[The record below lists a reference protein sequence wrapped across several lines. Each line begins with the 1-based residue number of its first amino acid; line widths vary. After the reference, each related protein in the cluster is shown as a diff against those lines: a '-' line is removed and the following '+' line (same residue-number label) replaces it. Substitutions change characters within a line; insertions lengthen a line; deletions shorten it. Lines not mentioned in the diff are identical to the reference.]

1 MSKKTI
7 DESADI
13 ATAELVQTLLDQ
25 INVMDK
31 AIKELESQIA
41 GMDKNIEYSMP
52 ELDIDIE

>member
-1 MSKKTI
+1 
-7 DESADI
+7 
-13 ATAELVQTLLDQ
+13 
-25 INVMDK
+25 MDK